1 MPVKF
6 MLSMIRV
13 SNAKTMIWFNKKKK
27 TENENTIDENLMGS
41 AKWEFVFL
49 LKKMKSF
56 AICSSL
62 NVLILLILEKG
73 KLHMMMIPWFVY
85 QIEVN
90 FRAHAHIQRNQ
101 KTNHIPAADRFR
113 IYKACSTKIS
123 WLTHI
128 KSLAIKLKIPHS
140 RHFFRRHFLC
150 QNSKIDE
157 YFSECVRTH
166 ALNRQREK
174 QHVTFVN
181 RRKKSAGIWIKLPTL
196 KFRYI
201 YYRYVLLLLLLL
213 LLSWFGLVWFGL

>member
-1 MPVKF
+1 MQ
-6 MLSMIRV
+6 RR
-13 SNAKTMIWFNKKKK
+13 WFDSIKKK
-27 TENENTIDENLMGS
+27 NR
-41 AKWEFVFL
+41 KWKHNWWKLNGLGEMRFFFSIE
-49 LKKMKSF
+49 KMKSF